1 MEFTKKERV
10 GWFLYAN
17 GSLCVVWSTLVLAGF
32 WQAVAAYGTSLIT
45 AAAGLGIAGL
55 RPTTGGR

>member
-1 MEFTKKERV
+1 MEFTQKEKLAW
-10 GWFLYAN
+10 GLYVL
-17 GSLCVVWSTLVLAGF
+17 GSCFVIFGTNAISGF
-32 WQAVAAYGTSLIT
+32 WPAIVAIGTSLIT